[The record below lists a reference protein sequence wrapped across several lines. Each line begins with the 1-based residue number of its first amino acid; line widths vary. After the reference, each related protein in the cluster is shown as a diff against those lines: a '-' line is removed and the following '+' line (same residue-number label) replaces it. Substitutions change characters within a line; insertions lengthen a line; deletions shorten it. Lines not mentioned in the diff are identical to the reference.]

1 MFITYNKFN
10 TVMIQKMDATFINF
24 ENSQKVEPYRLLL
37 NLSHYINLI
46 LYQILAFIIL
56 GTSVT

>member
-24 ENSQKVEPYRLLL
+24 ENSQTVEPYRLLL
-37 NLSHYINLI
+37 NLSH
-46 LYQILAFIIL
+46 
-56 GTSVT
+56 